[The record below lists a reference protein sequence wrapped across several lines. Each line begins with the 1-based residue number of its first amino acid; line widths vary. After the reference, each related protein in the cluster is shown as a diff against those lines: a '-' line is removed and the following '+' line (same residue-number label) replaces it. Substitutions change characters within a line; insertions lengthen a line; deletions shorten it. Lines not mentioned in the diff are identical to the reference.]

1 MTPQGM
7 ITIALYIIGF
17 IAGTI
22 IGYLIGTRRR
32 R

>member
-17 IAGTI
+17 IAGII
-22 IGYLIGTRRR
+22 IGYLIGTRRGK
-32 R
+32 